1 MSSESVSSEAN
12 KAITRRFWEQVVNQK
27 DLNVVKDLIA
37 TDFTLYAPAIRAD
50 EVRGPDGVR
59 NLVEQFHTMLPD
71 FSVTIEYQEAPGPD
85 EVVTRWKAK
94 GTSTETVEAE
104 PGEFT
109 EPTGAEVECFG
120 TSSSRLSNG
129 KIERTWMAMVIR
141 ASGGT
146 IGASWSAGELA
157 AFMDRVVP
165 QSQKL
170 NFRFTEFSEVR
181 HSPDPTPMSIPI
193 YYPASHQ

>member
-1 MSSESVSSEAN
+1 MSSEAVSSEAN

-27 DLNVVKDLIA
+27 DLNVVNDLIA
-37 TDFTLYAPAIRAD
+37 PDFTLYAPAIR
-50 EVRGPDGVR
+50 EGEIRGPDGVR

-71 FSVTIEYQEAPGPD
+71 LSFTIEDQVAFGTD
-85 EVVTRWKAK
+85 EIVTRWRAR
-94 GTSTETVEAE
+94 GTSTEPAEVE
-104 PGEFT
+104 PGECT

-120 TSSSRLSNG
+120 TTSSRFSNG

-146 IGASWSAGELA
+146 IGEGWSAGELA

-165 QSQKL
+165 QEGENLEAGEEYYK
-170 NFRFTEFSEVR
+170 FKA
-181 HSPDPTPMSIPI
+181 DKPI
-193 YYPASHQ
+193 ACRLCFCKCCR

>member
-1 MSSESVSSEAN
+1 M
-12 KAITRRFWEQVVNQK
+12 AITRRFWEQVVNQK
-27 DLNVVKDLIA
+27 DLHVVKDLIA

-59 NLVEQFHTMLPD
+59 NLVKQFHTMLPD

-85 EVVTRWKAK
+85 EVVTRWRAR
-94 GTSTETVEAE
+94 GTSTETVEVE

-129 KIERTWMAMVIR
+129 KIEKTWMAMVIR

-146 IGASWSAGELA
+146 TGAGWSAGELA

-165 QSQKL
+165 QEGESL
-170 NFRFTEFSEVR
+170 ETGEE
-181 HSPDPTPMSIPI
+181 
-193 YYPASHQ
+193 YYKIRANKPVACRLCFCRCCH